1 MKNLLRDTVH
11 KLIALTKYGQ
21 SKPKKKKKKTEIRK
35 EFKLTKH

>member
-21 SKPKKKKKKTEIRK
+21 SKPKKKKKTEIRK